1 MSVQTPTAD
10 YTAKFNRVKAMVD
23 ETPENKKKRMKFC
36 TDHPTD
42 YDCLTPTQRTE
53 ECNKKAKSAKPSDCG
68 SSTEEIENATSA
80 CVKIK
85 EVQADI
91 ENSKTWS
98 DNLTTIATGGMSALI
113 DLFKADGDA
122 LQEINTIMRT
132 EISVNQIQDL
142 STVCTNSIDQTQSN
156 EINGMTPE
164 CLTFYLDSLKG
175 RSEES
180 YQAFLTNNTW
190 EINKFEQFNDGQA
203 VSDCVS
209 ELAISL
215 FSTSD
220 NSIENTALQKAVAEA
235 TNPGAKAKAENK
247 GCSDITTNMTTCQ
260 YIKSQQCCA
269 NVINQRQTNAVN
281 PECSLNVNLNDSKQ
295 ANIANSYASCSMS
308 SESSMSSDII
318 SKMTNRT
325 TQSAESKATGL
336 DIAGM
341 FKAAAMAYMMTILGG
356 IFGGTMLGYG
366 LIKSKGVIIV
376 VAGIIVL
383 AIGGANLGVYSSQ
396 VKNKNDIIYED
407 SCRSICDDVVSEPV
421 IRYSTYSDAVAYAKQ
436 IKAVGFDFFVD
447 GEIVQ
452 SKDFKIKGDTK
463 GRAIFMTEIP
473 DDIDYES
480 DCDNFDQVRKAK
492 AGMQNVSVRTTI
504 FGEEPQKVLLGV
516 GITCIILGLFCM
528 GMGIYMMSKKKV
540 QPGAEAGVEAG
551 VGVGYNAGRSY

>member
-1 MSVQTPTAD
+1 MSGQPLTAA
-10 YTAKFNRVKAMVD
+10 YTEKFNRVKAMVD
-23 ETPENKKKRMKFC
+23 ETPGNKKKRMKFC
-36 TDHPTD
+36 ADYPTD

-53 ECNKKAKSAKPSDCG
+53 ACNKKAKSATPSDCG
-68 SSTEEIENATSA
+68 SSSKSIPNATSA

-85 EVQADI
+85 QAQERI
-91 ENSKTWS
+91 ESSKTWS
-98 DNLTTIATGGMSALI
+98 DNLATIATGGMSALI
-113 DLFKADGDA
+113 DVCKTDAPA

-132 EISVNQIQDL
+132 KISVNQIQDL

-156 EINGMTPE
+156 EINGMTKE
-164 CLTFYLDSLKG
+164 CLSFYLDSLKG

-180 YQAFLTNNTW
+180 YQAFLTNNKL

-209 ELAISL
+209 ELATSL

-220 NSIENTALQKAVAEA
+220 NTIENTALQKAVSEA
-235 TNPGAKAKAENK
+235 KNPGAKAKAENK
-247 GCSDITTNMTTCQ
+247 GCSDMTTDMTTCQ

-269 NVINQRQTNAVN
+269 NIINQRQTNAVN
-281 PECSLNVNLNDSKQ
+281 PECSLNVNINDSKQ
-295 ANIANSYASCSMS
+295 ANISNAYASCSMS
-308 SESSMSSDII
+308 SESSLSSDII

-325 TQSAESKATGL
+325 TQSAKSKATGL

-341 FKAAAMAYMMTILGG
+341 FKAAAMAYIMTILGG

-366 LIKSKGVIIV
+366 LIKSKGLIIV

-396 VKNKNDIIYED
+396 VKNKNDIIYEN

-421 IRYSTYSDAVAYAKQ
+421 IRYSTYEDAVAYAKQ

-452 SKDFKIKGDTK
+452 SKDFKIEGGTK

-480 DCDNFDQVRKAK
+480 DCDNFDQVKIAK

-504 FGEEPQKVLLGV
+504 FGEKPQKVLLGV
-516 GITCIILGLFCM
+516 GITCIILGLFCT

-551 VGVGYNAGRSY
+551 VDTGYNVGRSY